1 MSLALLCGPINLPL
15 SIAHCV
21 KTTRPQQQD
30 FLKVDPKSIIGHQ
43 YLRDR
48 RIASNTWDQFGVAQV
63 WFPDSEEK
71 FCTVKNSEMK
81 NDQGTFVWTYL

>member
-43 YLRDR
+43 YLSDR
-48 RIASNTWDQFGVAQV
+48 RIVSNTWDQFD
-63 WFPDSEEK
+63 PEEK
-71 FCTVKNSEMK
+71 FCTVKNSEIK
-81 NDQGTFVWTYL
+81 NDQGTSVWTYLKV